1 MHIYTYLLTLFV
13 SGTLSVT
20 LDSEVKLCGCILIGR
35 EWLSVLIIWHGRFR
49 SASATVSA
57 DSFPAAFCFAAWL
70 LKPVGYRSFSRDSRV
85 SGGLVPVLSVPP
97 PRGSAA

>member
-1 MHIYTYLLTLFV
+1 MHIYTYLLALFAV
-13 SGTLSVT
+13 NTLSVT
-20 LDSEVKLCGCILIGR
+20 LHQNVKLCGRISIGR
-35 EWLSVLIIWHGRFR
+35 EWLSVLILRHGRFR